1 MNHGWYE
8 IMDRLSVFQQGIE
21 DHVRNHQAS
30 DDELKR
36 LIDEAQEKLA
46 DAYQYAGGKALE
58 DDE

>member
-1 MNHGWYE
+1 MNHGWHE
-8 IMDRLSVFQQGIE
+8 IMDRIFVFQQGIE
-21 DHVRNHQAS
+21 GHVKKHQAS

-58 DDE
+58 DEE

>member
-1 MNHGWYE
+1 MNHGWHE

-21 DHVRNHQAS
+21 EHVKNHQAS

-46 DAYQYAGGKALE
+46 DAYQYAGAKSMEGE
-58 DDE
+58 E